1 MSARK
6 VKEVAITPEVE
17 SLAAQS
23 YRLVIWRDEDDDA
36 WCGEIPE
43 LPGHIAAADTIEEML
58 TLAEDAKR
66 AWIATALALGRP
78 VPPPRPADDTTMK
91 NKSGKFIVRIPPPVH
106 TALVQEARRQ
116 GVSLNELVSD
126 TLALV
131 VAKGFDGVVQ
141 AVAQRNLPR

>member
-1 MSARK
+1 MAGRS
-6 VKEVAITPEVE
+6 VKEVEITAEVE
-17 SLAAQS
+17 ALAARP
-23 YRLVIWRDEDDDA
+23 YRLVIWRDEDDDS

-43 LPGHIAAADTIEEML
+43 LPGHIAAGETVEEML
-58 TLAEDAKR
+58 ALAEDAKR

-78 VPPPRPADDTTMK
+78 VPPPRPVDDIPM
-91 NKSGKFIVRIPPPVH
+91 KSGKFIVRIPPPVH
-106 TALVQEARRQ
+106 TALVQEAHRQ

-141 AVAQRNLPR
+141 AIAASNAHE

>member
-1 MSARK
+1 MPARK
-6 VKEVAITPEVE
+6 VKEIAITPEVE
-17 SLAAQS
+17 ALAAQP

-43 LPGHIAAADTIEEML
+43 LPGHIAAADTLEEML
-58 TLAEDAKR
+58 ALAEDAKR

-91 NKSGKFIVRIPPPVH
+91 SGKFVVRVPPPVH
-106 TALVQEARRQ
+106 TALVREANRQ

-131 VAKGFDGVVQ
+131 VAKGFDGVVR
-141 AVAQRNLPR
+141 AIAESNAHD